1 MRLIIRLHP
10 VRLFESALWLAG
22 IALLGYV
29 GLIQFEAWSFNRVL
43 DTPTTNLPVKAP
55 RDSMGRLEIPRLA
68 ISAKILEGTSDATL
82 DKAVGH
88 LTNTPIP
95 GEPGNIALAA
105 HRDTIFRP
113 LRNIQVNDEI
123 TITDQDNIYRYRVDS
138 TTIVLP
144 TDLSVLKPRGHDTL
158 TLITCYPFYYIG
170 SAPRR
175 FIVHARLLPQ
185 PTRSL
190 L

>member
-1 MRLIIRLHP
+1 
-10 VRLFESALWLAG
+10 
-22 IALLGYV
+22 
-29 GLIQFEAWSFNRVL
+29 
-43 DTPTTNLPVKAP
+43 
-55 RDSMGRLEIPRLA
+55 MGRLEIPRLA

-105 HRDTIFRP
+105 HRDTFFRP
-113 LRNIQVNDEI
+113 LRNIKVNDEI
-123 TITDQDNIYRYRVDS
+123 TITDQDITYRYRVDS
-138 TTIVLP
+138 TAIVLP
-144 TDLSVLKPRGHDTL
+144 TDLTVLDSRGHDSL
-158 TLITCYPFYYIG
+158 TLITCYPFYFIG
-170 SAPRR
+170 SAPKR

-185 PTRSL
+185 STQSL